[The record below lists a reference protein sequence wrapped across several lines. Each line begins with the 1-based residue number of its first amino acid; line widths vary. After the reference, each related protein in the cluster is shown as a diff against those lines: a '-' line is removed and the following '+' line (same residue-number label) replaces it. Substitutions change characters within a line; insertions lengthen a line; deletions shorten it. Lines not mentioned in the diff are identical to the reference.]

1 MQRPLTPRERR
12 VGAWL
17 LLAALFALF
26 YVLILQPLYIGPWI
40 RTEQQIRDVA
50 GQREHYRALLARDNR
65 VVRDAQGDSTQAA
78 LRSLLLQG
86 DDPSAVA
93 ADLMQTVT
101 QQVTEHAQRG
111 AGCRLT
117 QRMPIV
123 AQDARGALREVRLS
137 LDLECAT
144 EPLLLLLHRL
154 ESGKPWLFV
163 DELIIRRAGNASGE
177 AGPGRLSVHLLVS
190 GFLAVAPADGTPET
204 AR

>member
-12 VGAWL
+12 IGAWL

-26 YVLILQPLYIGPWI
+26 YALILQPLYIGPWI
-40 RTEQQIRDVA
+40 RTEQQIRAVA
-50 GQREHYRALLARDNR
+50 EQREHYRALLARDDR
-65 VVRDAQGDSTQAA
+65 TVRDTPDDPTQAA
-78 LRSLLLQG
+78 LSSLLLQG

-123 AQDARGALREVRLS
+123 AQDTTGPLGEVRLS

-144 EPLLLLLHRL
+144 EPLLRLLHRL
-154 ESGKPWLFV
+154 ESGEPWLFV
-163 DELIIRRAGNASGE
+163 DELVIRRAGNASGE

-190 GFLAVAPADGTPET
+190 GFLAVAPADGAPEI